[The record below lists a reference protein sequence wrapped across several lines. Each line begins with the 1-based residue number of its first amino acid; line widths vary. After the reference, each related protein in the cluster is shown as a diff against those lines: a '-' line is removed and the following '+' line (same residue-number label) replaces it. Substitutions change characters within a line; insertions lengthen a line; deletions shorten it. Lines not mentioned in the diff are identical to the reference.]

1 MIFIMSRFFEIVLTC
16 STLEVNEVL
25 DIVSSKTPY
34 VAEIKYD
41 KISPKTKYGTLRL
54 FINGELQDI
63 LLNDWIFKHLV
74 SIENRNWDN
83 YKEIHFKIKAFSPLD
98 GEIIIVSSSKRN
110 DIDLLKQF
118 FDRIGILSMC
128 RSKEQYHN
136 IREIITALGPI
147 SGWCTKLSAE
157 RLWSYTQ
164 MIMDWDENKNIVSE
178 HLYPVLTKCYFQN
191 QSEFLQKLAHE

>member
-1 MIFIMSRFFEIVLTC
+1 MSRFYEIFITS
-16 STLEVNEVL
+16 STLEVNEIL

-41 KISPKTKYGTLRL
+41 KISAKTKYGTLRL
-54 FINGELQDI
+54 FVNGELQDI
-63 LLNDWIFKHLV
+63 LLNDWKFNHSV
-74 SIENRNWDN
+74 SIENRYWEN
-83 YKEIHFKIKAFSPLD
+83 YKEIYFEIKAISPLD
-98 GEIIIVSSSKRN
+98 GEIVIKSTSKR
-110 DIDLLKQF
+110 DEIDLLKQF

-128 RSKEQYHN
+128 RNQEQYHN

-147 SGWCTKLSAE
+147 SAWYPKLSAE

-164 MIMDWDENKNIVSE
+164 MLMEWDKYKNNVSE
-178 HLYPVLTKCYFQN
+178 HLCPVLSKCYFQK

>member
-1 MIFIMSRFFEIVLTC
+1 MSRFYEIIIRN
-16 STLEVNEVL
+16 SSLEVKEIL
-25 DIVSSKTPY
+25 DTISSKTPY

-54 FINGELQDI
+54 FVNGDLQDI
-63 LLNDWIFKHLV
+63 LLNDWRFNHLV

-83 YKEIHFKIKAFSPLD
+83 YKEIIFRLKAVSPLD
-98 GEIIIVSSSKRN
+98 GEIVIESHSKR
-110 DIDLLKQF
+110 DEIDLLKQF

-136 IREIITALGPI
+136 IHEIITA
-147 SGWCTKLSAE
+147 SGNICGWSSKLSAE
-157 RLWSYTQ
+157 RLWSYAQ
-164 MIMDWDENKNIVSE
+164 MLKEWDENKNVISE
-178 HLYPVLTKCYFQN
+178 RLYIFLKNCYFKN

>member
-1 MIFIMSRFFEIVLTC
+1 MSRFYEIIITN
-16 STLEVNEVL
+16 SSLEVKEIL

-54 FINGELQDI
+54 FVNGDLQDI
-63 LLNDWIFKHLV
+63 LLNDWRFNHLV

-83 YKEIHFKIKAFSPLD
+83 YKEIYFEIKAVSPLD
-98 GEIIIVSSSKRN
+98 GEIVIKASSKRN
-110 DIDLLKQF
+110 EIDLLKQF

-136 IREIITALGPI
+136 IHEIITA
-147 SGWCTKLSAE
+147 SGNICGWSSKLSAE
-157 RLWSYTQ
+157 RLWSYAQ
-164 MIMDWDENKNIVSE
+164 MLKEWDENKNVISE
-178 HLYPVLTKCYFQN
+178 RLYIFLKNCYFKN